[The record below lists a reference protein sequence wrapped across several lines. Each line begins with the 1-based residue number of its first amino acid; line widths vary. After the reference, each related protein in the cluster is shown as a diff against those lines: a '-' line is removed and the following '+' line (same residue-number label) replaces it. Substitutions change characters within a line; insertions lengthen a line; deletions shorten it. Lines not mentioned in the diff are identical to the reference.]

1 MEGWGQETQPPYKAD
16 TGLQSVGGW
25 RALWSYRYKLSKM
38 YPTRSV
44 FDSCGSSS
52 LSAVSAWRIK
62 RGSLLRLHQLWVCEE
77 ERGILISERNILK
90 QEISTQWRW
99 RKCRE
104 EKKWVQMCFRD
115 PRLFP
120 FEDLSLAMSAS
131 SLVKNTEVQSHF
143 LQICPHSALSC
154 LWRGWKKL
162 VPLFQLWVPSW

>member
-25 RALWSYRYKLSKM
+25 TALWSYRYKLSKM
-38 YPTRSV
+38 YPTHSV

-52 LSAVSAWRIK
+52 LFSVSAWCIK
-62 RGSLLRLHQLWVCEE
+62 RASLLCLHQLWVCEE

-115 PRLFP
+115 PRL
-120 FEDLSLAMSAS
+120 
-131 SLVKNTEVQSHF
+131 
-143 LQICPHSALSC
+143 
-154 LWRGWKKL
+154 W
-162 VPLFQLWVPSW
+162 LWVPLPWWRILKSRPIFSRSVPTLHSLACDGAGRSWYLFSSCEFRLGRGNHS